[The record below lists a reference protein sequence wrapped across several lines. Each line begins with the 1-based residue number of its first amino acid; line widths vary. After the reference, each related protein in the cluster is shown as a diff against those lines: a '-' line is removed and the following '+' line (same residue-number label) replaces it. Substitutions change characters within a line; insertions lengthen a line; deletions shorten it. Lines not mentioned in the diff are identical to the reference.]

1 MTKRETQVLKEAV
14 SLLANPR
21 ADKKRGWAALCE
33 LAGLD
38 ITQHP
43 SPFEEPSPE
52 NPKHLPED
60 YAD

>member
-14 SLLANPR
+14 LLLANPQVDR
-21 ADKKRGWAALCE
+21 RKAWAALCE

-52 NPKHLPED
+52 APKHRPED
-60 YAD
+60 FAD